1 MALYSGTLEGS
12 TISPND
18 QEFTAGSAV
27 LSFTFSWPENE
38 QVQYDTLIRNIGNKA
53 KGDPLVVENNYV
65 RDYDYLDYY
74 LNMSEETKVWPISLQ
89 GKTQEEREEI
99 ITQRIL
105 ECEVLKEVKDQYEEL
120 LCWNFR
126 CDDGTRITT
135 GLLRLGGWFCWPEGN
150 PRFRFISSKEQIGRE
165 DLQFVTIEV
174 LTDE

>member
-38 QVQYDTLIRNIGNKA
+38 QVQYDTLMRNIGNKA

-89 GKTQEEREEI
+89 DKTQEEREEI

-174 LTDE
+174 QTDE